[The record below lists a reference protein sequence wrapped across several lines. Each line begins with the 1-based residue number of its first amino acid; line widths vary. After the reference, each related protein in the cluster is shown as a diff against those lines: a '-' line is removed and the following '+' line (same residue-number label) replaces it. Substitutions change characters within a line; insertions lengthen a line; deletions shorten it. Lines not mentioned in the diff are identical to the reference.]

1 LDNIDLYIIL
11 IVSDMQNERVAELLV
26 ETGAYKDLAEPVIL
40 TSGQLGIFYVN
51 TEKLLGDPN
60 INDRLKEFENNPQGM
75 ISYAV
80 RRALDDARVS
90 EAIGIIAGEVQAIA
104 DQRGYEDFAVSGGQ
118 RRDWIFSGPVA
129 KLLER
134 DHVALFKSGGRAD
147 VFVPGKP
154 LLMEADYLGP
164 GIYDGIIHVADLLTE
179 GSSCY
184 RMEDGKEMGWIPMLR
199 ERGAN
204 IQDLVG
210 VVTRLQGGE
219 KNLRARGVEP
229 HTLVTIDGNFLAA
242 HSSTPTRAI
251 CYSHSPDAWSKDYLM
266 KNGALAFVDAFSPE
280 GGKQDR
286 AMKFARRY
294 GETLKEADKWD
305 ELRDAVKGRF
315 DYDLEAA

>member
-1 LDNIDLYIIL
+1 
-11 IVSDMQNERVAELLV
+11 MQNERVAELLV

-60 INDRLKEFENNPQGM
+60 INDRLKEFENNP
-75 ISYAV
+75 
-80 RRALDDARVS
+80 
-90 EAIGIIAGEVQAIA
+90 
-104 DQRGYEDFAVSGGQ
+104 GGQ